1 MMKQKIALFVS
12 GLLIYF
18 VFGILMIVTA
28 GKDLPNKW
36 LFLAIWT
43 VSMSLVHFFIM
54 EPLRVR
60 MAKKKADQKK

>member
-12 GLLIYF
+12 SLLIYF
-18 VFGILMIVTA
+18 VFGILMIVAA

-43 VSMSLVHFFIM
+43 ISMSLVHFFIM